1 MIITMKIPP
10 TIKPRRGEKIIE
22 NKINQPQTNPEGV
35 K

>member
-10 TIKPRRGEKIIE
+10 TIKPRRGEMIIE
-22 NKINQPQTNPEGV
+22 NKMKQTQSNPEGV